1 MKENKMRT
9 FIRTCYVIIALLVL
23 LIIFHPFL
31 LERAA
36 EFLIVQ
42 DKLVKADTILVYAG
56 DANGERVAQA
66 VELYKKGYGKF
77 LLMSGGPAIWH
88 QTYADNMRE
97 QAKSLGVAEKDILI
111 QDRSRSTY
119 EDAKFSLPMLKA
131 KKVRSVILVTSPY
144 HMRRARRTTRRLY
157 DKENIKV
164 IAYPVQNSEFKVK
177 GWWKRH
183 DATQA
188 VVWEYEAFIFYLI
201 KGI

>member
-1 MKENKMRT
+1 MKIV
-9 FIRTCYVIIALLVL
+9 IRTLYVIIAILTLMM
-23 LIIFHPFL
+23 IFHPFL

-36 EFLIVQ
+36 EYLIVQ
-42 DKLVKADTILVYAG
+42 DKLEKADAILVFAG
-56 DANGERVAQA
+56 DPNGERVAQA

-88 QTYADNMRE
+88 QTYADNMRA
-97 QAKSLGVAEKDILI
+97 QAKSLGVADKDILI

-119 EDAKFSLPMLKA
+119 EDAKFSLPILKA
-131 KKVRSVILVTSPY
+131 KKVKSVILVTSPY
-144 HMRRARRTTRRLY
+144 HMRRALRTTRRLY
-157 DKENIKV
+157 NKENIKV

-177 GWWKRH
+177 GWWKKH

>member
-1 MKENKMRT
+1 MKT
-9 FIRTCYVIIALLVL
+9 FIRICYVIITLLTL
-23 LIIFHPFL
+23 MIIFHPFL

-36 EFLIVQ
+36 EYLIVQ
-42 DKLVKADTILVYAG
+42 DKLEKADAILVYAG

-66 VELYKKGYGKF
+66 VDLYKKGYGKF

-88 QTYADNMRE
+88 QTYADNMRA
-97 QAKSLGVAEKDILI
+97 QAKSLGVADKDILI
-111 QDRSRSTY
+111 EDRSCSTY

-144 HMRRARRTTRRLY
+144 HMRRALRTTRRQF
-157 DKENIKV
+157 DKEGIKV

-183 DATQA
+183 DATQV